1 MSEESPSP
9 VPKSPF
15 KTRFEVL
22 GYFFGSPLESFDNLL
37 PVPTS
42 TTSVKNPLV
51 FDNGK
56 PKPTDFQILKHWIN
70 IYDKTRTSIR
80 FPESNSV
87 IWRVADNLIEFWRKN
102 SSEELV

>member
-37 PVPTS
+37 PLPTS
-42 TTSVKNPLV
+42 TSVKNHLI

-56 PKPTDFQILKHWIN
+56 PKPTDLQIVKHWIN
-70 IYDKTRTSIR
+70 IYDKTRISLR

-87 IWRVADNLIEFWRKN
+87 IWRVTDNLIEFWKNN
-102 SSEELV
+102 SSEELT